1 MYDDLLTVIDVF
13 WTLNRSRPYNAM
25 SGTPLPISL
34 VEVKAWLELFPV
46 SDIREFIERILI
58 LDSEYIDFYHKKA
71 EAEEAKEKDKAS
83 RKKGNVRGRPNNRR
97 ID

>member
-1 MYDDLLTVIDVF
+1 MYDDLLNTTDVF
-13 WTLNRSRPYNAM
+13 WMLNRTRPYNTM
-25 SGTPLPISL
+25 SGMPLPISL

-46 SDIREFIERILI
+46 SDIKEFIERIFV

-83 RKKGNVRGRPNNRR
+83 KKNRSVRGRPNNRR
-97 ID
+97 ND